1 MNTLKKNINNIL
13 FLIVI
18 AVLIFPQTRKPIQ
31 VFLQKIIAYVKPIT
45 VNNEK
50 NTTITDYNWKLAD
63 ENNTVFNFEDAKGK
77 VVLVN
82 FWATWCP
89 PCIAEMPSLQALYN
103 DYNDKIVF
111 LFVTSDWYKEI
122 NPFLLKNNYTFKVHR
137 PASDYPKYF
146 NISTI
151 PRTFLIDKNGTI
163 IIDESGAANWNSDKI
178 RKIIDNLLQ

>member
-1 MNTLKKNINNIL
+1 MNTLKKNLKNIL

-18 AVLIFPQTRKPIQ
+18 AVLIIPQTRKPIQ

-122 NPFLLKNNYTFKVHR
+122 NPFLSKNNYTFKVHR